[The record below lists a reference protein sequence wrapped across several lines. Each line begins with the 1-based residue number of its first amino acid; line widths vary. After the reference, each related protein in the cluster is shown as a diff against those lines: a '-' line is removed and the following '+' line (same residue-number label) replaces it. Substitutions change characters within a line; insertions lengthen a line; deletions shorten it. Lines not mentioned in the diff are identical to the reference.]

1 MVVGLK
7 MSFQAVLSP
16 RTPQQKPSPTL
27 PSCPILRAE
36 LFSALKC
43 FQFCHK
49 LTVAFNRADVLSLP
63 CGESLVFILTGDN
76 EWPPVFPRPVPMK
89 QSLSLTCIS
98 CLLMLRMFTVRKNK
112 ISMDSPLQLSPIRI
126 KTEKGFNFV
135 QLVWLLEL
143 VISINASF
151 FVQVCFLFMH
161 MCASY
166 AIKNSGL
173 ILIARVMFS

>member
-49 LTVAFNRADVLSLP
+49 LTVAFNRADVLSLS

-173 ILIARVMFS
+173 ILIARLMFS